1 MSKVKHLISYRV
13 WIKSGISDSRVQALS
28 YSATFP
34 LQAQEK
40 LEAQLMNPL

>member
-1 MSKVKHLISYRV
+1 MSKIKHLISYRV

-34 LQAQEK
+34 PQVQEK